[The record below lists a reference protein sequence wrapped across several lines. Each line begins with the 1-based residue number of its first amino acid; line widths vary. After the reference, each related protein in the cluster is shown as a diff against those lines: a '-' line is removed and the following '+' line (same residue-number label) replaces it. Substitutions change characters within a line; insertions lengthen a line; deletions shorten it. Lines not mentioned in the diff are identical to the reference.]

1 MFSEDEYKD
10 GLRLLFNVFLG
21 TKKKQRLRIDLVR
34 DWVPEE
40 LTEMIVPADRMTI
53 EGVATFDYR
62 AIPVSYALAD
72 KYLGITDL
80 HNGRPSSRV
89 KDLVDI
95 VLYATHCRVDEAQ
108 LRQKLEI
115 EFRMRHRSL
124 PDEFKIPLNWH
135 GDYGAVYRKVALD
148 AHVLETC
155 PTLGSAESM
164 GKLLYDPVFSGAC
177 RGLTWDPER
186 LSWK

>member
-72 KYLGITDL
+72 KYLGTTDL

-95 VLYATHCRVDEAQ
+95 VLYATHCRVDEA
-108 LRQKLEI
+108 
-115 EFRMRHRSL
+115 
-124 PDEFKIPLNWH
+124 
-135 GDYGAVYRKVALD
+135 
-148 AHVLETC
+148 
-155 PTLGSAESM
+155 
-164 GKLLYDPVFSGAC
+164 
-177 RGLTWDPER
+177 
-186 LSWK
+186 